1 MRSYANNKLGNP
13 HSGERGGWHGL
24 AHLKRR
30 EEVECL
36 GPSIQSVSA
45 ENRDFN
51 IFLFLLYNLLIKLI
65 MIPGG
70 LFKTQRGNRSRGMQ
84 MSVLYAKLLAVG

>member
-1 MRSYANNKLGNP
+1 
-13 HSGERGGWHGL
+13 
-24 AHLKRR
+24 
-30 EEVECL
+30 
-36 GPSIQSVSA
+36 VSA